1 MKLTLGMLTADQ
13 PPVTFADLL
22 TGAATAVLAAAGGWL
37 AVVVLAV
44 LVEALTEG
52 RLQPVRLTGA
62 PVWLRR
68 ALLGAVVAGLSV
80 AGIGPAAVADGPG
93 ARQAARTAALEG
105 LPLPDRPPGGVRPE
119 TGVSPAVR
127 AVPPGEAVTVR
138 AGDSLWSIAEDLLPH
153 ATDAELVQAVHA
165 LHRSNRD
172 QLHDPD
178 LLHPGQ
184 RLRLPPALDQHHPDR
199 QEQQ

>member
-80 AGIGPAAVADGPG
+80 AGLGPAAVADGAG

-105 LPLPDRPPGGVRPE
+105 LPMPDRPPGGVRPE
-119 TGVSPAVR
+119 ARVCPA
-127 AVPPGEAVTVR
+127 APLGDAVTVT
-138 AGDSLWSIAEDLLPH
+138 AGDSLWSIAEDLLPR

-165 LHRSNRD
+165 LHRSNHD

-184 RLRLPPALDQHHPDR
+184 RLRVPPALDQHHPDR